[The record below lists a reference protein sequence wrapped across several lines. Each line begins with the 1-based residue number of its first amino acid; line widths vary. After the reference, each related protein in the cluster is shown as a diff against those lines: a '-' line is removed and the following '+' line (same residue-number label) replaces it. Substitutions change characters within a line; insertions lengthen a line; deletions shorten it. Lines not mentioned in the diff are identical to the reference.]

1 MGNTGTVELALTK
14 TISHTEKNKAM
25 LLLIAA
31 VIVGLMILA
40 WSSDKF
46 VDGATALAHITGISP
61 LIVGIVIIGFG
72 TSAPE
77 MLVSVTAAL
86 NGTPGLALGN
96 AVGSNIAN
104 IALILGITALLIALP
119 LQSSIVRREIPLL
132 LLAGLFSFWLMQDG
146 QLTRND
152 AVLLLGLLAVMLG
165 WMIFAARGQT
175 AKNESFLEEVE
186 QEKDADMDLRQ
197 AVFWTL
203 TGLVLLVISSKILV
217 WGASGIASALGISD
231 LIIGLTIVALG
242 TSLPEL
248 AASLASARRG
258 VADLA
263 VGNIIGSNLFNN
275 LGVIGLAALVTPF
288 ATPADALTR
297 DLPLMLGLTL
307 FLIIFAFT
315 PPKRNMITRWEGLL
329 LLAAFIAYQALLYYQ
344 STA

>member
-1 MGNTGTVELALTK
+1 
-14 TISHTEKNKAM
+14 M
-25 LLLIAA
+25 LLLTAA
-31 VIVGLMILA
+31 VIAGLLMLA

-77 MLVSVTAAL
+77 MLVSITAAM

-104 IALILGITALLIALP
+104 IALILGITAMLVALP
-119 LQSSIVRREIPLL
+119 LQSSIVKREIPLL

-146 QLTRND
+146 QLTRID
-152 AVLLLGLLAVMLG
+152 AVLLLGLLATLLA

-175 AKNESFLEEVE
+175 PATETFLEDVE
-186 QEKDADMDLRQ
+186 QEKDAGLNLRQ
-197 AVFWTL
+197 ALFWTL
-203 TGLVLLVISSKILV
+203 TGLVLLVVSSRLLV

-231 LIIGLTIVALG
+231 LVIGLTIVALG

-248 AASLASARRG
+248 AASIASARRG

-288 ATPADALTR
+288 ATPADALVR
-297 DLPLMLGLTL
+297 DLPLMLALTL

-315 PPKRNMITRWEGLL
+315 PPIRNMITRWEGLL
-329 LLAAFIAYQALLYYQ
+329 LLSAFIAYQTLIYYQ
-344 STA
+344 SST